1 MTKGKTGR
9 RLWPMLKVTGLTLFC
24 MVVLLAVAQL
34 GLSYYGEADSLRRAF
49 YRARGFW
56 LVWRCVLYGMVTV
69 GLWKLYHHPKVSETA
84 QRSLKRSGLAMAA
97 FVAVSEW
104 SVWAGGDGL

>member
-1 MTKGKTGR
+1 MAGAESNR
-9 RLWPMLKVTGLTLFC
+9 LTLLS

-49 YRARGFW
+49 YRARWFW
-56 LVWRCVLYGMVTV
+56 LVWRCVLYGAVAV
-69 GLWKLYHHPKVSETA
+69 GLWKLYHTRKSVKTA
-84 QRSLKRSGLAMAA
+84 RRSLKRKRAGDGRL
-97 FVAVSEW
+97 VAVSEW

>member
-9 RLWPMLKVTGLTLFC
+9 RLWPVLKVTGLTLLS

-49 YRARGFW
+49 YRARWFW
-56 LVWRCVLYGMVTV
+56 LVL
-69 GLWKLYHHPKVSETA
+69 A
-84 QRSLKRSGLAMAA
+84 GLAVCVVRSRGGWIMET
-97 FVAVSEW
+97 VSPPE
-104 SVWAGGDGL
+104 SQ

>member
-9 RLWPMLKVTGLTLFC
+9 RLWPVLKVTGLTLLS

-49 YRARGFW
+49 YRARWF
-56 LVWRCVLYGMVTV
+56 
-69 GLWKLYHHPKVSETA
+69 
-84 QRSLKRSGLAMAA
+84 
-97 FVAVSEW
+97 
-104 SVWAGGDGL
+104 

>member
-1 MTKGKTGR
+1 MTKRKTER
-9 RLWPMLKVTGLTLFC
+9 RLWPVLKVAGLTLLS

-34 GLSYYGEADSLRRAF
+34 GLNYYGEVDSLRRAF

-56 LVWRCVLYGMVTV
+56 LVWRCVLYGVVTV
-69 GLWKLYHHPKVSETA
+69 GLWKLYHHPKVSETTR
-84 QRSLKRSGLAMAA
+84 RSLKRSGLAMVA

>member
-1 MTKGKTGR
+1 
-9 RLWPMLKVTGLTLFC
+9 MLYG
-24 MVVLLAVAQL
+24 AVA
-34 GLSYYGEADSLRRAF
+34 
-49 YRARGFW
+49 
-56 LVWRCVLYGMVTV
+56 V

-84 QRSLKRSGLAMAA
+84 RRSLKRSGLAMAA